1 MQLIVE
7 SPRLQV
13 NSTLQQMILHK
24 AGSLEKLYSRITKCV
39 VVLRKEKNDQAQWCR
54 VDTKLAVPKKQL
66 FASERA
72 DSFETALQMVID
84 DLQRQLRRYKTERSE
99 V

>member
-7 SPRLQV
+7 SPRVQV
-13 NSTLQQMILHK
+13 NSTLQQMIVHK
-24 AGSLEKLYSRITKCV
+24 TLSLEKLYNRITKCV

-72 DSFETALQMVID
+72 DSFEAALQMVIE
-84 DLQRQLRRYKTERSE
+84 DLQRQLRKYKTERSE